1 MAKTGVPAQVS
12 NIDRADQL
20 MTVNE
25 VADYCRISRPRV
37 YRLMRDGALPYVMVG
52 NRRRVR
58 MSDLVSY
65 LDLAS

>member
-1 MAKTGVPAQVS
+1 VAKTRTPAKVS
-12 NIDRADQL
+12 SIDPADRL

-37 YRLMRDGALPYVMVG
+37 YRLMADGALPYVMVG
-52 NRRRVR
+52 DRRRVR
-58 MSDLVSY
+58 LSDLQAY